1 MQDEMMRELSRLDRK
16 RMHSVWELAKSKN
29 LHMLNPEEKRLGEV
43 MLEHEDQYGKQFAM
57 ADILKDHRFDPDSEE
72 DPFLHIALHTI
83 VENQLDTKDPIE
95 AYQFFNAMRKKKV
108 SRHDAI
114 HLIAAI
120 LAPLIVSTLK
130 QNEFFDLEK
139 YKSLLKKCKG
149 KKPYKIFSLLDKD
162 LDSLSHE

>member
-1 MQDEMMRELSRLDRK
+1 MQDDMIRELSTVDRD
-16 RMHSVWELAKSKN
+16 RMHRVWELAKSGN
-29 LHMLNPEEKRLGEV
+29 LNMLNAEEKRLGEV
-43 MLEHEDQYGKQFAM
+43 MLEHEDQYAKQFEM
-57 ADILKDHRFDPDSEE
+57 ADILRDHRFDPESEE

-83 VENQLDTKDPIE
+83 VENQLEAKDPIE

-114 HLIAAI
+114 HLIAAM

-130 QNEFFDLEK
+130 QNKFFDLEK

-162 LDSLSHE
+162 LDSLPHE